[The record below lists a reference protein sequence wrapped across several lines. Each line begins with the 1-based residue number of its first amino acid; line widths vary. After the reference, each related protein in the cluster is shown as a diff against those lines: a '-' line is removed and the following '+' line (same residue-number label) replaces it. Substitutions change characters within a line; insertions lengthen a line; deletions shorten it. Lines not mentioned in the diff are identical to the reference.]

1 MNLKLNLKNL
11 HFAISRVLFCCP
23 KGEKNMAIPPTWIKI
38 NGEKLTIEQCAKKFG
53 ISETKVKEVHDRWH
67 GKWIYAPKEKKYE

>member
-1 MNLKLNLKNL
+1 
-11 HFAISRVLFCCP
+11 
-23 KGEKNMAIPPTWIKI
+23 MAIPPTWIKI

-53 ISETKVKEVHDRWH
+53 INETKVREVHDRWH